1 MRLFGTRMGVALA
14 AVIALSGA
22 TTTAASAAVA
32 PSSPRVT
39 PDTGV
44 ISCLSPLVWLKLWAN
59 LGETCYSGNGLV
71 FVNRSGV
78 YQEQILGRHTVCLYG
93 PGVFG
98 RCSTGPNPHPIRIF
112 PPINVT
118 EITIRTP

>member
-1 MRLFGTRMGVALA
+1 MRLFGRRMGVALA

-22 TTTAASAAVA
+22 TTTAASAATA
-32 PSSPRVT
+32 SSPRVT

-44 ISCLSPLVWLKLWAN
+44 ISCLSPLVWLRLWAN
-59 LGETCYSGNGLV
+59 LGETCYSGNGNI

-78 YQEQILGRHTVCLYG
+78 YQEQIVGLHTVCLYG
-93 PGVFG
+93 QGIFG
-98 RCSTGPNPHPIRIF
+98 RCSTGPNPHPVRIF
-112 PPINVT
+112 PPINVR

>member
-1 MRLFGTRMGVALA
+1 MRLFGRRMGVALA

-22 TTTAASAAVA
+22 TTTAATAATA
-32 PSSPRVT
+32 SSPRVT

-44 ISCLSPLVWLKLWAN
+44 ISCLSPLVWLRLWAN
-59 LGETCYSGNGLV
+59 LGETCYSGNGNI

-78 YQEQILGRHTVCLYG
+78 YQEQIVGLHTVCLYS
-93 PGVFG
+93 PGVA
-98 RCSTGPNPHPIRIF
+98 RCSTGPRIIRIF
-112 PPINVT
+112 PPINVR